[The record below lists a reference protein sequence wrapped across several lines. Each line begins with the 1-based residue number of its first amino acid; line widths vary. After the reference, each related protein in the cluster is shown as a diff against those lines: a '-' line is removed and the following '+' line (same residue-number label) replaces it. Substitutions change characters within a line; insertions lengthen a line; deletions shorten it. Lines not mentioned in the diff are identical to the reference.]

1 MDSELHYLSY
11 DPEAIWDEMM
21 DAYTAAGG
29 AVLYPGDEKE
39 MLLRSVQAD
48 IVQVFAGVD
57 NALRMQTLRYAAGEY
72 LDLIGELRSCP
83 RIQASAARASVTIY
97 ARATGRANTLPK
109 GTAMTA
115 DGATF
120 YVLTEA
126 VTLSGFQQT
135 INAAVQAER
144 PGSAGNALLAGT
156 ELQLAISNGAVE
168 SIVAAG
174 DAAGGNEMEE
184 DDVYRER
191 MREYWLAAVTT
202 GPARQYEA
210 AAKGVSSAI
219 VDARALQIAAG
230 TVGVYL
236 ILSSESGA
244 AAIVQAV
251 QDALSAE
258 DMRPLTDQ
266 VIVSVSEEIPY
277 TLNVEYQASAG
288 STTTAAI
295 AAAVAEYISW
305 QDSSI
310 GRAFNPDR
318 LMAGLY
324 QAGCTRVVWGDGS
337 RLGEDGAVSYTEI
350 DADKH
355 CKGTIQLSVL
365 ET

>member
-1 MDSELHYLSY
+1 MDSELHYLTY
-11 DPEAIWDEMM
+11 DPEEVWEEMM
-21 DAYTAAGG
+21 DAYSEAGG
-29 AVLYPGDEKE
+29 DVLYPGNEKE
-39 MLLRSVQAD
+39 MLLRSVQAV

-83 RIQASAARASVTIY
+83 RIQASAARAGVTIY
-97 ARATGRANTLPK
+97 ARATGRADVLPK

-120 YVLTEA
+120 YLLTEA

-135 INAAVQAER
+135 LSATVEAER

-156 ELQLAISNGAVE
+156 ELQLAISNSAVE
-168 SIVAAG
+168 SIVSAG
-174 DAAGGNEMEE
+174 DASGGDEMEE

-191 MREYWLAAVTT
+191 LREYWLAAVTT

-210 AAKGVSSAI
+210 AAKGVSSLI

-230 TVGVYL
+230 QVGVYL
-236 ILSSESGA
+236 ILSTDTGT

-251 QDALSAE
+251 QNALSAE

-266 VIVSVSEEIPY
+266 VTVALSEEVPY
-277 TLNVEYQASAG
+277 TLNVQYQASAG

-295 AAAVAEYISW
+295 AAAVTEYKKW
-305 QDSSI
+305 QDNSV

-324 QAGCTRVVWGDGS
+324 QAGCTRVVWGSGS
-337 RLGEDGAVSYTEI
+337 KLGENGAVTYTEI
-350 DADKH
+350 AASKH
-355 CKGTIQLSVL
+355 CKGTINLSVL
-365 ET
+365 S